1 MYNTIIPQG
10 QLALQCNLLPEDLN
24 ITLLTKCTLHFTYRT
39 DIMHNADLY
48 RCPGIIEIRFQNM
61 KVAFFHDPQGKVVR
75 DLEFHRF

>member
-10 QLALQCNLLPEDLN
+10 QSALQCNLLPEDLN

-48 RCPGIIEIRFQNM
+48 RCPGIIEIKF
-61 KVAFFHDPQGKVVR
+61 
-75 DLEFHRF
+75 